1 MKFLKVALVSSL
13 FLTGVAHSAPIV
25 KVKAA
30 PNSFNINL
38 SSANDQ
44 LFKVATSPISI
55 FTAGTT
61 ESTSAVTTAY
71 LASYS
76 WSGIKQWESQI
87 NNESIGVDLIKD
99 SNGGLLLYGA
109 AVSTDSAT
117 ISNVSDT
124 ATLNPDGVNVA
135 PTYSPNNS
143 LTNIVVWKFSST
155 GQLVA
160 NYILPFADVV
170 FPKNITEVNKKF
182 ILSGYSKSKYFNITF
197 DTSGSFGKVSY
208 PREPIEKFTPS
219 IYKFGTNKITYFLS
233 SSAISGV
240 TGWKPKRPIPVL
252 IERAKS
258 GAIKIANYF
267 PGNIVSTA
275 YQSGSGFVSLNQIGL
290 QYGISII
297 TPIK

>member
-1 MKFLKVALVSSL
+1 MKFLKVVLVSTL
-13 FLTGVAHSAPIV
+13 FLTGVATAAPVV

-38 SSANDQ
+38 SSTNDQ
-44 LFKVATSPISI
+44 LFKITTNPISI

-76 WSGIKQWESQI
+76 LSGVKQWESQI
-87 NNESIGVDLIKD
+87 NNESMGADLIKD
-99 SNGGLLLYGA
+99 ASGGLLLYGA
-109 AVSTDSAT
+109 AVSSDSAT

-124 ATLNPDGVNVA
+124 ATLNPDSVNVA
-135 PTYSPNNS
+135 PTYSPSNS
-143 LTNIVVWKFSST
+143 LTNLTIWRYSSS
-155 GQLVA
+155 GQLLA
-160 NYILPFADVV
+160 TYILPFTDIVY
-170 FPKNITEVNKKF
+170 PKNITEINKNF
-182 ILSGYSKSKYFNITF
+182 VLSGDTNSKYFNIAF
-197 DTSGSFGKVSY
+197 DGSGTFGKISY
-208 PREPIEKFTPS
+208 PREPIEKFTPG

-258 GAIKIANYF
+258 GVIKIANYF

-275 YQSGSGFVSLNQIGL
+275 YQSGIGFVSLNQIGL